1 MARVSKSDKPSKTT
15 TEPTPEPVSEVKEAK
30 EIKPKT
36 QRVKKEQAS
45 TPSPAPAPAPV
56 APVVEPVAEVV
67 AETVHEEPAEFKELA
82 EQSAEF
88 LTKLNNWVSVGSAL
102 KSEFK
107 ALDKRWGRELKNALK
122 SKKRGKRGGNK
133 SPSGFVKP
141 TKISD
146 ELAAFL
152 NKPNESEMARTEVTK
167 EINKYIKN
175 NKLQN
180 PENGRHILA
189 DEKLSALLKLS
200 PGDELTYFNLQKFMS
215 PHFPKTAVKVS
226 KVTA

>member
-1 MARVSKSDKPSKTT
+1 MARVSKAK
-15 TEPTPEPVSEVKEAK
+15 TEPTPTPAQQSEPVSVPEVKEVKEPKAK
-30 EIKPKT
+30 AP
-36 QRVKKEQAS
+36 RVKKEPVA
-45 TPSPAPAPAPV
+45 TPAPAPAPV
-56 APVVEPVAEVV
+56 APVTEPVVEV
-67 AETVHEEPAEFKELA
+67 AHEASHEEPVEFKELA

-88 LTKLNNWVSVGSAL
+88 LSKLNSWVSVGSAL

-107 ALDKRWGRELKNALK
+107 ALEKRWGRELKNALK

-167 EINKYIKN
+167 EINQYIKN
-175 NKLQN
+175 HKLQN

-189 DEKLSALLKLS
+189 DDKLTALLKLS
-200 PGDELTYFNLQKFMS
+200 PDDKLTYFNLQKFMS
-215 PHFPKTAVKVS
+215 PHFPKTV

>member
-1 MARVSKSDKPSKTT
+1 MARVSKAK
-15 TEPTPEPVSEVKEAK
+15 TEPTPAQQSEPVSVPEVKESKAK
-30 EIKPKT
+30 AP
-36 QRVKKEQAS
+36 RVKKEPVAA
-45 TPSPAPAPAPV
+45 PAPAPAPEPV
-56 APVVEPVAEVV
+56 APVTEPVVEVV
-67 AETVHEEPAEFKELA
+67 HESSHEDSVEFKELA

-88 LTKLNNWVSVGSAL
+88 LSKLNSWVSVGSAL

-167 EINKYIKN
+167 EINQYIKN
-175 NKLQN
+175 HKLQN

-189 DEKLSALLKLS
+189 DEKLTALLKLS
-200 PGDELTYFNLQKFMS
+200 PDDKLTYFNLQKFMS
-215 PHFPKTAVKVS
+215 PHFPKTS

>member
-1 MARVSKSDKPSKTT
+1 MARVSKAK
-15 TEPTPEPVSEVKEAK
+15 TEPTPAQQSEPVSVPEVKESKAK
-30 EIKPKT
+30 AP
-36 QRVKKEQAS
+36 RVKKEPVA
-45 TPSPAPAPAPV
+45 TPAPAPAPAPEPV
-56 APVVEPVAEVV
+56 APVTEPVVEVV
-67 AETVHEEPAEFKELA
+67 HESSHEDSVEFKELA

-88 LTKLNNWVSVGSAL
+88 LSKLNSWVSVGSAL

-167 EINKYIKN
+167 EINQYIKN
-175 NKLQN
+175 HKLQN

-189 DEKLSALLKLS
+189 DEKLTALLKLS
-200 PGDELTYFNLQKFMS
+200 PDDKLTYFNLQKFMS
-215 PHFPKTAVKVS
+215 PHFPKTS